1 MTTGRA
7 DTNPDNFP
15 EIQTGGSLM
24 IAWQIKGK
32 RVLLVGGGEVAA
44 TRLVHLLSADALITL
59 IAPSP
64 LHPEVSHRL
73 TQFPSSITWIP
84 RTFQP
89 TDLTSPSNPNGE
101 QYSLVLTA
109 IDDPVASSSI
119 YKLAHELKIPAN
131 IADVPS
137 ECDFYFGSVHRDG
150 PLQIMVST
158 NGKGPR
164 LASTIRKMIA
174 KALPKNAGRA
184 IEKMGELRK
193 ELRKVAPDQKEGK
206 RRMEWIKTVSDAY
219 GWEEMGEMTGEDM
232 RNLLGWYRNE
242 EGEGGL
248 VVPTLEELRGM
259 RKENQQKGEEQ
270 DKMDVVDELDE
281 VQKKVE
287 GLNVDGKE

>member
-137 ECDFYFGSVHRDG
+137 ECDFYFGQG
-150 PLQIMVST
+150 FT
-158 NGKGPR
+158 
-164 LASTIRKMIA
+164 
-174 KALPKNAGRA
+174 
-184 IEKMGELRK
+184 
-193 ELRKVAPDQKEGK
+193 
-206 RRMEWIKTVSDAY
+206 
-219 GWEEMGEMTGEDM
+219 
-232 RNLLGWYRNE
+232 
-242 EGEGGL
+242 
-248 VVPTLEELRGM
+248 
-259 RKENQQKGEEQ
+259 
-270 DKMDVVDELDE
+270 
-281 VQKKVE
+281 
-287 GLNVDGKE
+287 